1 MLEGLDSLVLGP
13 VTAPN
18 AAIGPV
24 ISEQARDSIRG
35 ALAASDAERVYE
47 AIAGRRV
54 IELAAGKI
62 VRDEQAGAYASRENT
77 REFAARMDDPDALGT
92 MGYAIR
98 INNLKVNASV
108 ALVDIVQ
115 GAMVVAGIAGYR
127 TDTPV
132 TLGRHLRDALGA
144 LVMINNDRIV
154 AANASLLL
162 ASRED

>member
-1 MLEGLDSLVLGP
+1 VH
-13 VTAPN
+13 
-18 AAIGPV
+18 
-24 ISEQARDSIRG
+24 
-35 ALAASDAERVYE
+35 
-47 AIAGRRV
+47 
-54 IELAAGKI
+54 
-62 VRDEQAGAYASRENT
+62 DEV
-77 REFAARMDDPDALGT
+77 REFGARMADPDALGT

-98 INNLKVNASV
+98 INNLKVNASE
-108 ALVDIVQ
+108 ALVEIVQ

-132 TLGRHLRDALGA
+132 TLGRSLRDALGA